1 VVSHNL
7 ISPEKYQIRKVKDM
21 NSWLT
26 CISGSIPVL
35 NAKTRLAAAPI
46 VVKILLVVVPGML

>member
-1 VVSHNL
+1 MGQENTPKLCEKSTDLNP
-7 ISPEKYQIRKVKDM
+7 SP
-21 NSWLT
+21 T

-35 NAKTRLAAAPI
+35 NAITRLADAPI